1 MAEIK
6 VPDYATIKLWWE
18 KTNELGVAIG
28 DLDLLDDRIKTD
40 PNFIAAAEPNL
51 VSAINSIFSTLDN
64 DRLLLARA
72 IAMS

>member
-6 VPDYATIKLWWE
+6 VPDYASFKLWWE
-18 KTNELGVAIG
+18 KTNEMGTAIG
-28 DLDLLDDRIKTD
+28 DLSAFEPGVD
-40 PNFIAAAEPNL
+40 PVHGGASDPNL
-51 VSAINSIFSTLDN
+51 VSAINSLLDAGQSN

>member
-6 VPDYATIKLWWE
+6 VPDYASFKLWWE
-18 KTNELGVAIG
+18 KTNEMGTAIG
-28 DLDLLDDRIKTD
+28 DLSTLDPDIDPVHGGATD
-40 PNFIAAAEPNL
+40 PNL
-51 VSAINSIFSTLDN
+51 VSAINSLLETGTGS